1 MESESKRAGGPA
13 ATPTAGAVPTR
24 DERVI
29 EDRAMWHAS
38 RSHSPG
44 YGRRVKNQVLG
55 MGAMIG
61 IGAAIG
67 VLFMPMFGPLAL
79 AAGAAIGVVFG
90 AALESR
96 HTTR

>member
-1 MESESKRAGGPA
+1 
-13 ATPTAGAVPTR
+13 
-24 DERVI
+24 
-29 EDRAMWHAS
+29 MWHSS
-38 RSHSPG
+38 RPVGAG
-44 YGRRVKNQVLG
+44 YGPRMRNQVLG

-96 HTTR
+96 RTTR